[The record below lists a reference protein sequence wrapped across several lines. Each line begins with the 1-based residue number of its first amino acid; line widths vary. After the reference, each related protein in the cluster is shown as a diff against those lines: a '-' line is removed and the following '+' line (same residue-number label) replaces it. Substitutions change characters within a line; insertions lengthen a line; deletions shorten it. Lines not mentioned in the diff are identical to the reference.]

1 MKIKDL
7 IPYLEPDCSQYNI
20 ANARGIVY
28 NYRGMS
34 IIDPIDSLSSQNPL
48 RRKAV
53 EDLNKEL
60 YKIRINGKL

>member
-1 MKIKDL
+1 M
-7 IPYLEPDCSQYNI
+7 
-20 ANARGIVY
+20 Y